1 MCELSVVTKAK
12 DLCNYVITITE
23 KSPKKFRFV
32 FVNRMQNL
40 ILDVIENIYMAND
53 MKIGKGFETSYKLR
67 LAHQHKALTN
77 LRVLSYIS
85 LIAMEHK
92 CILFKQYENIS
103 KLSTDCQNM
112 LGAWIISDR
121 KRMN

>member
-40 ILDVIENIYMAND
+40 TLDVIENIYMAND
-53 MKIGKGFETSYKLR
+53 MMLSKVMNSTYQKRLSY
-67 LAHQHKALTN
+67 QHKALTN
-77 LRVLSYIS
+77 LRLLSYIS

-92 CILFKQYENIS
+92 CIFFKQYENLS

-112 LGAWIISDR
+112 IGAWIVSDKKRIS
-121 KRMN
+121 

>member
-1 MCELSVVTKAK
+1 MSELAVVTKAK

-40 ILDVIENIYMAND
+40 TLDIIENIYMAND
-53 MKIGKGFETSYKLR
+53 LMLAKGMSATYQKR
-67 LAHQHKALTN
+67 LAYQHKVLTN
-77 LRVLSYIS
+77 LRLLSYIS
-85 LIAMEHK
+85 LIAMEQK

-112 LGAWIISDR
+112 IGAWIISDK
-121 KRMN
+121 KRIN